1 MIVRRPLPLLCL
13 AAAFMLAGMAHADD
27 GRRGDRGDRGARS
40 ERVDRAAPPR
50 RGPEQRR
57 PPQALAPPA
66 AIAPAPRTLRP
77 EAREDRARRQDALS
91 DSVRRVQSRT
101 GGQVLSAERV
111 PFEGRDINRVKVVD
125 ERGRVR
131 VYMDDPSSR
140 RPPRPTRG
148 DDD

>member
-1 MIVRRPLPLLCL
+1 MTVRRPSPMLCL
-13 AAAFMLAGMAHADD
+13 AAACMLAGVAHADD
-27 GRRGDRGDRGARS
+27 GRRSRATPPPDASALSRT
-40 ERVDRAAPPR
+40 VD
-50 RGPEQRR
+50 
-57 PPQALAPPA
+57 
-66 AIAPAPRTLRP
+66 PAPRVLRSDD
-77 EAREDRARRQDALS
+77 ARGGRAGRHDALS

-125 ERGRVR
+125 DRGRVR

-140 RPPRPTRG
+140 PRRPPRPTRG

>member
-1 MIVRRPLPLLCL
+1 MTVPRLSAALCL
-13 AAAFMLAGMAHADD
+13 SAALLVAGAAHAD
-27 GRRGDRGDRGARS
+27 
-40 ERVDRAAPPR
+40 EPR
-50 RGPEQRR
+50 RGGRGADQGRAGVEEPVRSQRDGVSLAR
-57 PPQALAPPA
+57 QARHDALA
-66 AIAPAPRTLRP
+66 
-77 EAREDRARRQDALS
+77 

-111 PFEGRDINRVKVVD
+111 PFDGRDISRVKVVD

-131 VYMDDPSSR
+131 VYMDDPGARPR

>member
-1 MIVRRPLPLLCL
+1 MTVRRPLPLLCL
-13 AAAFMLAGMAHADD
+13 AAAFMLAGAAHADD
-27 GRRGDRGDRGARS
+27 GRRGDRGDRGDRARS
-40 ERVDRAAPPR
+40 ERVDRAAAPR
-50 RGPEQRR
+50 RITEQR
-57 PPQALAPPA
+57 PPQA
-66 AIAPAPRTLRP
+66 LRP

-131 VYMDDPSSR
+131 VYMDAPSSRPR

>member
-1 MIVRRPLPLLCL
+1 MPARRPSPILCL
-13 AAAFMLAGMAHADD
+13 AAAFLLAGTAHADD
-27 GRRGDRGDRGARS
+27 GRRQDRRGSGPPERPPQSRS
-40 ERVDRAAPPR
+40 IDAPPR
-50 RGPEQRR
+50 
-57 PPQALAPPA
+57 A
-66 AIAPAPRTLRP
+66 AA
-77 EAREDRARRQDALS
+77 DARRGRAGRHDALS

-125 ERGRVR
+125 DRGRVR
-131 VYMDDPSSR
+131 VYMDDPTSRPR